1 MENASSREEVVA
13 AIEALTREQLLR
25 LERFG
30 RWRMRGLGRAA
41 QGRDWED
48 LVGEAIAATYEGRRR
63 WSKGS
68 VDFFQHLIGVIRS
81 ISSHWRDQFN
91 PDEAFFESEVIR
103 VTPQGKTVNPMVE
116 VASRA
121 ADPEHAHAGK
131 EEVKRIAQI
140 ASNNPLA
147 WLILDG
153 LSDGMTG
160 PEIRE
165 ALDVSQREYETA
177 MKWLRRNIRR
187 ASEEW

>member
-13 AIEALTREQLLR
+13 AIEALTREQHLR
-25 LERFG
+25 LERFA

-103 VTPQGKTVNPMVE
+103 VTPQGKTANPMVE
-116 VASRA
+116 VASPA

-187 ASEEW
+187 ASEE

>member
-1 MENASSREEVVA
+1 MENAASREEVVA
-13 AIEALTREQLLR
+13 AIEALTREQHLR
-25 LERFG
+25 LERFA

-91 PDEAFFESEVIR
+91 PDEAFFESEVLR
-103 VTPQGKTVNPMVE
+103 VTPQGKTANPMIE
-116 VASRA
+116 AASPA
-121 ADPEHAHAGK
+121 ADPEHAHAVK

-187 ASEEW
+187 ASEE